1 MEKYINKIYMKPT
14 TPKNKQTKKK
24 SSPLDVF
31 SVDNRREEWSNKT
44 GKNEQPNGCVPNV
57 FGFMNVIDAKTNIQM
72 SLFTGEDG
80 IDAKQAEEFL
90 NKECRL
96 NVHAKEGTSIETV
109 TSNLKK
115 GKSTPLL
122 MRRENSIGHAVVISK
137 NTQNEVV
144 MTDPSRNTPQ
154 IIGIDDIKRFMA
166 AQNCESFIFFNKIP
180 TTAKGSNRKKKS
192 VKRKRN
198 ILLTF

>member
-1 MEKYINKIYMKPT
+1 MKPT

-31 SVDNRREEWSNKT
+31 SVDNRREEWSNET

-57 FGFMNVIDAKTNIQM
+57 FGFMNVINAETNLRM
-72 SLFTGEDG
+72 SHFTGETG
-80 IDAKQAEEFL
+80 INATQAEEFL

-96 NVHAKEGTSIETV
+96 NVHAKEGTSIEVV
-109 TSNLKK
+109 TSNLQK

-122 MRRENSIGHAVVISK
+122 MRRENKIGHAVVISK
-137 NTQNEVV
+137 NLHNEVV
-144 MTDPSRNTPQ
+144 MTDPSKNTPQ
-154 IIGIDDIKRFMA
+154 IIGIHNIKRFMA
-166 AQNCESFIFFNKIP
+166 DQNCESFVFFNRIP
-180 TTAKGSNRKKKS
+180 ITAKGKKKS
-192 VKRKRN
+192 VKRKRKRN